1 MAHSVGKVL
10 KPHGYK
16 GDLTVYVDEEIIDDY
31 ETLELLFID
40 HDGSDIPF
48 KITEIAPKGKNQFK
62 VTLLGVTD
70 EASAKKLVGRTVAVA
85 DKHASEPEV
94 DPIIGCTVID
104 EVHGVLGKV
113 TELITIQGNNLLQ
126 VESEDNSLLIPDN
139 ENVVFEV
146 NEEKREVRVKCPEG
160 LIDLNL

>member
-16 GDLTVYVDEEIIDDY
+16 GDLTVYIDEDIIDDY
-31 ETLELLFID
+31 TTLELLFID
-40 HDGSDIPF
+40 HDGADIPF

-62 VTLLGVTD
+62 VTLLGVAD
-70 EASAKKLVGRTVAVA
+70 ESAARKLVGRTASVS
-85 DKHASEPEV
+85 DKHAAEAEA
-94 DPIIGCTVID
+94 DPILGCTVID

-113 TELITIQGNNLLQ
+113 TDLITIQGNNLLQ
-126 VESEDNSLLIPDN
+126 VESDVNSLLIPDN

-146 NEEKREVRVKCPEG
+146 DEEKKEVRVKCPDG
-160 LIDLNL
+160 LIDLNS